1 LPDQFDQTGL
11 LCDPFYQPADPLG
24 RDSKGRPIVRPGQ
37 LISAHQVYPPR
48 DPYIVQVRGY
58 DPRDES
64 KTSYVIRR
72 LDLQRPP
79 DTHFP
84 IKELELHADESYYI
98 LLGKRRP
105 AVVLQ
110 TVSSIWLNKL
120 YPDPY
125 VWVAPAFTF
134 KPRHEEE
141 YRYRV
146 AAMEFPHLFYLPAQ
160 AGGLTEPSVLR
171 FEFIQP
177 VALAGVQPIFVQGA
191 KQSFLSETAW
201 TILLH
206 QLVKFSA
213 GKPLDEIL
221 EETLR
226 AYQALVLEQYRK
238 GQE

>member
-1 LPDQFDQTGL
+1 MPDELDQTGL
-11 LCDPFYQPADPLG
+11 LCDPFYQPVDPLG
-24 RDSKGRPIVRPGQ
+24 RDSKGRPLVRPGQ
-37 LISAHQVYPPR
+37 LIWAHQVYPPR
-48 DPYIVQVRGY
+48 DPYVVDVRGY

-72 LDLQRPP
+72 LDPQRPP

-84 IKELELHADESYYI
+84 IKELELHADENYYI

-120 YPDPY
+120 YPEPY

-134 KPRHEEE
+134 KPRHEVE
-141 YRYRV
+141 YRCRV
-146 AAMEFPHLFYLPAQ
+146 AALEFPHLFYLPAQ

-177 VALAGVQPIFVQGA
+177 VALAGVQPIFASGM
-191 KQSFLSETAW
+191 KQSALSETAW
-201 TILLH
+201 AVLLH
-206 QLVKFSA
+206 QLVKFA
-213 GKPLDEIL
+213 TGKPLDQGL
-221 EETLR
+221 EETLQ
-226 AYQALVLEQYRK
+226 AYQALVLGEYPKRQ
-238 GQE
+238 G

>member
-1 LPDQFDQTGL
+1 MPDQFDQTGL
-11 LCDPFYQPADPLG
+11 LCDPFYQPAEPLG
-24 RDSKGRPIVRPGQ
+24 QDSKGRPIVRPAQ
-37 LISAHQVYPPR
+37 LIWAHQVYPAKY
-48 DPYIVQVRGY
+48 PYIVQVQGY

-64 KTSYVIRR
+64 KTSYVIQK
-72 LDLQRPP
+72 LDPQRPP
-79 DTHFP
+79 ATHFP
-84 IKELELHADESYYI
+84 IKELELHADENYYV

-110 TVSSIWLNKL
+110 TVSSVWLNKL

-134 KPRHEEE
+134 KPRHGDE

-146 AAMEFPHLFYLPAQ
+146 AAMEFTHLFYLPAQ
-160 AGGLTEPSVLR
+160 PGGLTEPSVLR

-177 VALAGVQPIFVQGA
+177 VALSGVQPIFVQGG
-191 KQSFLSETAW
+191 KQSFLSDTAW

-206 QLVKFSA
+206 QLVKFA
-213 GKPLDEIL
+213 TGRPLGEKL

-226 AYQALVLEQYRK
+226 AYQALVLGEYRK
-238 GQE
+238 